1 MGLYDRDWFWEDADR
16 RYSDSPTSKKKNKP
30 HQQSNTLKNEP
41 QKIHFSEKDYDI
53 KQMVCKHCLK
63 ITNVAFPKRKS
74 KIDLGRSYICPNCNK
89 VNYIDRWKE
98 IVFLMSIS
106 IGFVLFYRCRQKE
119 LNYEWISYRKC
130 LCSRRKDGRW
140 KEKNIKLVRSIFII

>member
-16 RYSDSPTSKKKNKP
+16 RYNDSPTPKKKSKP
-30 HQQSNTLKNEP
+30 HQKSNTSKNEP

-106 IGFVLFYRCRQKE
+106 IGFFLLLTFGAWLY
-119 LNYEWISYRKC
+119 
-130 LCSRRKDGRW
+130 G
-140 KEKNIKLVRSIFII
+140 FILSM